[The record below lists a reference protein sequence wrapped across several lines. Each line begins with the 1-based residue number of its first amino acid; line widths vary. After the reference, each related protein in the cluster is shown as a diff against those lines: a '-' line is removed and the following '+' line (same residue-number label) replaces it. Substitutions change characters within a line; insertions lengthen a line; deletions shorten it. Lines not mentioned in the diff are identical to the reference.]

1 MNVVHVTTDSIDEV
15 PSTALPGLLA
25 APDGVVWVD
34 MTGPTD
40 DDVAVLRDVFHFHP
54 LAIEDASK
62 REQRP
67 KIDEYDGYVFLTV
80 HAAGRRRIID
90 GDLALEEVDIFAG
103 QGYIVTVH
111 APAMGVL
118 ADALGRLRRVPGSL
132 RAFADFVLY
141 AIVDACVDSYF
152 PIIDDLD
159 DLLDGIEDKLL
170 EAPTPDT
177 LNQLFV
183 SKQSLAH
190 LRRVAA
196 PLRDLFNT
204 LTRRDLPFLRPVT
217 QAYFL
222 DVYDHLLRITDMI
235 DTQRDLL
242 AGAMDIYLS
251 SVNNRLNEN
260 VQRLTVIT
268 AGLALASVVT
278 GLYGMNFEVLYPGI
292 HWQYGFVFALGLI
305 FALWAAMT
313 YVFRRLGWF

>member
-1 MNVVHVTTDSIDEV
+1 MDIIRITADQIEEHPD
-15 PSTALPGLLA
+15 TALSELLA
-25 APDGVVWVD
+25 AGDGVVWVD

-40 DDVAVLRDVFHFHP
+40 ADIAVLRDVFHFHP
-54 LAIEDASK
+54 LAIEDATK
-62 REQRP
+62 GEQRP
-67 KIDEYDGYVFLTV
+67 KVDEYESYVFLTV
-80 HAAGRRRIID
+80 HAARSPIHD
-90 GDLALEEVDIFAG
+90 GDLVLDEVDIFAG
-103 QGYIVTVH
+103 QGYVVTVH
-111 APAMGVL
+111 PEPMTIL
-118 ADALGRLRRVPGSL
+118 ADARGRLARSPGTL
-132 RAFADFVLY
+132 RPFADFVLY
-141 AIVDACVDSYF
+141 TVVDACVDSYF

-159 DLLDGIEDKLL
+159 DMLDGIEDRLL
-170 EAPTPDT
+170 AAPTPET

-204 LTRRDLPFLRPVT
+204 LTRRDLAFLRPQV

-268 AGLALASVVT
+268 AALALAAVVT
-278 GLYGMNFEVLYPGI
+278 GLSGMNFDRLIPDI
-292 HWQYGFVFALGLI
+292 HWPYGFVFALGMI
-305 FALWAAMT
+305 AVLWAIML
-313 YVFRRLGWF
+313 YGFKRLGWF